1 MAATKRIY
9 RSDDVAVAGV
19 CAGIAEHLDMDVAAV
34 RILAIL
40 LFFASFGLVAI
51 VYSFL
56 WLVLPKHVAI
66 SSETLPCTAYSD
78 EGGEVSPCDPD
89 DPRCQDGLAGW
100 SRACMWVGIALL
112 TVGVAFLL
120 GVFVR
125 GVSWWRFLPIAVC
138 LTGMALMVTPSR
150 SMSRL
155 KRFSLGLMLLFFG
168 LLIVVVSVGVVD
180 ANAVLFA
187 ASKLWPGGLVVVGL
201 VVIGS
206 ALEDD
211 LFYLC
216 AAACLAVLLLAA
228 AFGFADPVPLEVTGI
243 MSSGVPAAPA
253 F

>member
-40 LFFASFGLVAI
+40 LFFASFGLVAV

-66 SSETLPCTAYSD
+66 SSETLPCAAYSD
-78 EGGEVSPCDPD
+78 EGSEVFPCDSG
-89 DPRCQDGLAGW
+89 DPCCSAGPAGW

-120 GVFVR
+120 AAFVR

-138 LTGMALMVTPSR
+138 LTGVALMVTPSR
-150 SMSRL
+150 SMPRL
-155 KRFSLGLMLLFFG
+155 RRFSLGLMLLFFG
-168 LLIVVVSVGVVD
+168 LLILAVSVGVVD
-180 ANAVLFA
+180 ARTVLFA

-201 VVIGS
+201 VIIGS
-206 ALEDD
+206 ALDDD
-211 LFYLC
+211 LFYLG

-228 AFGFADPVPLEVTGI
+228 TFGFADPMPLEV
-243 MSSGVPAAPA
+243 SGVMLSGAPAAPT